1 MWVQRRCIER
11 CRTIDLFEGLST
23 LGVVISEEHGR
34 SEARHT
40 THDTAI
46 ERIAQGAMHVIG
58 DGIAVGAVRKLTP
71 EYEACAHTTYTI
83 AVWQQA

>member
-1 MWVQRRCIER
+1 MWVQRRRIER
-11 CRTIDLFEGLST
+11 CKTIDLFEGLPT
-23 LGVVISEEHGR
+23 LGVVIPEEHGR

-46 ERIAQGAMHVIG
+46 EHSAQGAMHVIN
-58 DGIAVGAVRKLTP
+58 DGIEVDVVRKPTP